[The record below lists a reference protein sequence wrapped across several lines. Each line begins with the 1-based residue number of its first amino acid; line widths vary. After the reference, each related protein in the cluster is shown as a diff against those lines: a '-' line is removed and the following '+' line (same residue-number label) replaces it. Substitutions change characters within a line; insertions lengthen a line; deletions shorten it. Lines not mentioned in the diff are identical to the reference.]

1 MVMATLPSTWAVSR
15 DVAAVMTAYGRERRT
30 AGRLVGP
37 ELGGWLYRLGREGG
51 PRRRGGAP

>member
-1 MVMATLPSTWAVSR
+1 MATLPSTWVVSR